1 MANPTP
7 LQDRPLEQAGTT
19 VLFVALELSDK
30 KWKLALSDG
39 NKRRIVT
46 IAAGD
51 LVTLGEAVAKAKA
64 RFGMPEGVP
73 IVSCYEAGR
82 DGFWLHRYLLHCGV
96 ANVVVDA
103 SSIEVNRRAR
113 RAKTDRIDVEQLL
126 RLLIRYHHGE
136 KRVWSVVHV
145 PSVEEEDARRLHRE
159 LERLKK
165 ERTGH
170 RNRIQALLVSQ
181 GVRLQPRHDF
191 LERLAAAR
199 LWDGSALPPDL
210 QAEVRR
216 EEARLRSVDEQIRAL
231 EAEQARRL
239 EAVAT
244 PCHQQVAQ
252 LLRLRG
258 IGLTSAWVFVMEYFG
273 WRQFHNRKE
282 VAALAGLTP
291 MPYASGDSARD
302 QGISKAGNRRIRS
315 LMIQIA
321 WGWLRYQPR
330 SALSVWF
337 NTRFAL
343 GGKRMRRI
351 GIVALAR
358 RLLIALWRYVQRGV
372 MPESASLKP
381 L

>member
-1 MANPTP
+1 MANPQT
-7 LQDRPLEQAGTT
+7 LQEPALAPACQT
-19 VLFVALELSDK
+19 VLFVALELRNT

-46 IAAGD
+46 IAAGE

-64 RFGMPEGVP
+64 RFGMQGDVS
-73 IVSCYEAGR
+73 IVSCDEAGR
-82 DGFWLHRYLLHCGV
+82 DGFWLHRYLVHCGV

-113 RAKTDRIDVEQLL
+113 RAKTDRVDVEQLL
-126 RLLIRYHHGE
+126 RLLMRYHHGE
-136 KRVWSVVHV
+136 QRVWSVVRV

-181 GVRLQPRHDF
+181 GLRLQPRHDL
-191 LERLAAAR
+191 LERLEAAR
-199 LWDGSALPPDL
+199 LWDGSPLPPDL

-216 EEARLRSVDEQIRAL
+216 EDERLRSVDAQIRAL

-239 EAVAT
+239 EEAAT
-244 PCHQQVAQ
+244 PCHQQVVH
-252 LLRLRG
+252 LLHLRG

-273 WRQFHNRKE
+273 WRQFTSRQE

-291 MPYASGDSARD
+291 MPYASGNSSRD

-321 WGWLRYQPR
+321 WGWLRYQPH

-358 RLLIALWRYVQRGV
+358 RLLIALWRYVQSGAI
-372 MPESASLKP
+372 PEGASLKP

>member
-1 MANPTP
+1 MASPQT
-7 LQDRPLEQAGTT
+7 LQERALDQACQT
-19 VLFVALELSDK
+19 VLFMALELSDK

-46 IAAGD
+46 ITAGD

-64 RFGMPEGVP
+64 RFGMPGVVP

-145 PSVEEEDARRLHRE
+145 PSVGEEDARRLHRE

-181 GVRLQPRHDF
+181 GVRLQPRHDL
-191 LERLAAAR
+191 LERLEAAR

-231 EAEQARRL
+231 EAEQTRRL

-244 PCHQQVAQ
+244 PCHQQVAH
-252 LLRLRG
+252 LMRLRG

-291 MPYASGDSARD
+291 MPYASGDSSRD

-372 MPESASLKP
+372 IPESASLKP

>member
-1 MANPTP
+1 MANPTT
-7 LQDRPLEQAGTT
+7 LQDRPLEQACTM
-19 VLFVALELSDK
+19 VLFLALELSDK

-64 RFGMPEGVP
+64 RFGMPGVVP
-73 IVSCYEAGR
+73 VVSCYEAGR
-82 DGFWLHRYLLHCGV
+82 DGFWLHRYLVHCGV

-113 RAKTDRIDVEQLL
+113 RAKTDRVDVEQLL

-181 GVRLQPRHDF
+181 GVRLHPRHDL
-191 LERLAAAR
+191 LERLEAAQ

-216 EEARLRSVDEQIRAL
+216 EEARLRLVDEQIRAL
-231 EAEQARRL
+231 EAEQVRRL
-239 EAVAT
+239 EEAVT
-244 PCHQQVAQ
+244 PCHQQIAQ
-252 LLRLRG
+252 LMHLRG
-258 IGLTSAWVFVMEYFG
+258 LGLTSAWVFVME
-273 WRQFHNRKE
+273 
-282 VAALAGLTP
+282 
-291 MPYASGDSARD
+291 
-302 QGISKAGNRRIRS
+302 
-315 LMIQIA
+315 
-321 WGWLRYQPR
+321 
-330 SALSVWF
+330 
-337 NTRFAL
+337 
-343 GGKRMRRI
+343 
-351 GIVALAR
+351 
-358 RLLIALWRYVQRGV
+358 
-372 MPESASLKP
+372 
-381 L
+381 

>member
-1 MANPTP
+1 MASPQP
-7 LQDRPLEQAGTT
+7 LQNQALDQACTM
-19 VLFVALELSDK
+19 VLFVALELSNK

-39 NKRRIVT
+39 NKRRLVT
-46 IAAGD
+46 ITAGD
-51 LVTLGEAVAKAKA
+51 LVTLGEAIAKAKA
-64 RFGMPEGVP
+64 RFGMPGGVP

-82 DGFWLHRYLLHCGV
+82 DGFWLHRYLVHCGV

-103 SSIEVNRRAR
+103 SSIAVNRRAR
-113 RAKTDRIDVEQLL
+113 RAKTDRVDVEQLL
-126 RLLIRYHHGE
+126 RLLIRYHHGD
-136 KRVWSVVHV
+136 KRGWSVVHV

-159 LERLKK
+159 LERLKQ

-181 GVRLQPRHDF
+181 GGRLQPRHAL
-191 LERLAAAR
+191 LERLETAR
-199 LWDGSALPPDL
+199 LWDGAALPPDL

-216 EEARLRSVDEQIRAL
+216 EDTRLRLVDEQIRAL
-231 EAEQARRL
+231 EAEQAQRL
-239 EAVAT
+239 EAAAT
-244 PCHQQVAQ
+244 PCYQQVAH
-252 LLRLRG
+252 LMRLRG
-258 IGLTSAWVFVMEYFG
+258 LGLTSAWVFVMAYFG
-273 WRQFHNRKE
+273 WRQCHNRRE

-302 QGISKAGNRRIRS
+302 QGMSKAGNRRIRT

-321 WGWLRYQPR
+321 WGCLRYQPH

-351 GIVALAR
+351 GLVALAR
-358 RLLIALWRYVQRGV
+358 RLLIALWRYVQSGA

-381 L
+381 V